1 MKRLSYIFSYVLLI
15 LISTS
20 VLAEDPNEIVA
31 KADQIRAPAGSYV
44 FEATVVSYHGEEKSA
59 ENGYRVSVKDLDHS
73 LVEFTSP
80 ASEKGKSMLMLED
93 DIWIFLPRVNK
104 PVRVPLK
111 NRLLGEVSIGDMTR
125 TNFSHDYLATLI
137 GEETIEGEAAYVLD
151 LKAKSPAKAY
161 GSIKYWVAKKNYRPI
176 QAEYFTVSGKS
187 LKTVTFADFTQAAGN
202 LRPLQATFYDS
213 IRKDKKSIL
222 TFKDMTAKSLPDKMF
237 SKQSMQ
243 TIP

>member
-1 MKRLSYIFSYVLLI
+1 MKKFLFLFPWIIGLLFSTLA
-15 LISTS
+15 
-20 VLAEDPNEIVA
+20 LAEDANEIVA

-44 FEATVVSYHGEEKSA
+44 FDATVVSYHGEEKSA
-59 ENGYRVSVKDLDHS
+59 ENGYHVSVKDLDHS
-73 LVEFTSP
+73 LVDFTSP
-80 ASEKGKSMLMLED
+80 ASEKGKSMLMLQD

-125 TNFSHDYLATLI
+125 TNFSHDYDATLS
-137 GEETIEGEAAYVLD
+137 GEEMLGGEESYVLA
-151 LKAKSPAKAY
+151 LKAKSPTKAY
-161 GSIKYWVAKKNYRPI
+161 GSIKYWVGKKDYRPI

-187 LKTVTFADFTQAAGN
+187 LKTVTFADFSQAAGN

-213 IRKDKKSIL
+213 IRKDKKSVL
-222 TFKDMTAKSLPDKMF
+222 TFKDMTAKPLPDKMF

-243 TIP
+243 TIN